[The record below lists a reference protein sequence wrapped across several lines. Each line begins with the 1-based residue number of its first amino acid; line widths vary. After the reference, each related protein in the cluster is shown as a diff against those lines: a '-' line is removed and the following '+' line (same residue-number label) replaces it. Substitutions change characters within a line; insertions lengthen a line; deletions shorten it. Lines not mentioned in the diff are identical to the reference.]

1 MAETKTEVTRSEHRA
16 LVFRMNRKLCRQV
29 ARYLEDHSGAPEAI
43 FAVDVDSL
51 ELILQAKNAR
61 EDDIL
66 VLEGE
71 EDVFDVEEEIT
82 EETEEV
88 LVPEDTD
95 EEA

>member
-51 ELILQAKNAR
+51 ELILQAKNAQGFSSTHNDKR
-61 EDDIL
+61 ISQHS
-66 VLEGE
+66 VSRSPWWPSRPCPSSAPSSPG
-71 EDVFDVEEEIT
+71 
-82 EETEEV
+82 
-88 LVPEDTD
+88 
-95 EEA
+95 